1 MLGDAAPYPHA
12 AHRRD
17 PRKALKREL
26 LRAVDEAGPG
36 LRHVVIDLLPVT
48 SIDAPGWLTVTELG
62 EVLNARGI
70 GLNAAGRLTEW
81 DIGAAEW
88 GFGGYRI
95 GVFPTLRQAVREL
108 SSQAPPP

>member
-1 MLGDAAPYPHA
+1 
-12 AHRRD
+12 
-17 PRKALKREL
+17 L

-48 SIDAPGWLTVTELG
+48 SIDATGLMTITEA
-62 EVLNARGI
+62 VLNARGI
-70 GLNAAGRLTEW
+70 GLNTAGRLTEW
-81 DIGAAEW
+81 DLWAAER
-88 GFGGYRI
+88 GFGGYGI